1 MVDVSGAH
9 SFSYLEEWSPI
20 VLQDRKC
27 TESVSSRKSHLR
39 TVKILQ
45 NAFSHIMF
53 LCPQRSDRAE
63 KPETRNTRFSRQC
76 ALKTLLSGFGLKAF
90 RKFTMKSAWGNI
102 PDWCREGKP
111 LFARSISLESS
122 ATPCLIVWLRWKS
135 SSWHTDHC
143 AGAVSWREVC
153 FCAIMLLSWWNFTAT
168 RTILPVYAPLA
179 VP

>member
-90 RKFTMKSAWGNI
+90 RKFTMKSALGNI

-111 LFARSISLESS
+111 LFHPKHKPGILCHTLSYCMTKMEIKLLTYRS
-122 ATPCLIVWLRWKS
+122 LRRS
-135 SSWHTDHC
+135 
-143 AGAVSWREVC
+143 V
-153 FCAIMLLSWWNFTAT
+153 N
-168 RTILPVYAPLA
+168 
-179 VP
+179 

>member
-9 SFSYLEEWSPI
+9 SFSYLEERSPI

-111 LFARSISLESS
+111 LFPRCISLESS
-122 ATPCLIVWLRWKS
+122 ATPYLIVWLRWKS

-143 AGAVSWREVC
+143 AGASTNRDC
-153 FCAIMLLSWWNFTAT
+153 LSISTISQMLVNSD
-168 RTILPVYAPLA
+168 I
-179 VP
+179 VPKAKSKHPF

>member
-102 PDWCREGKP
+102 PDWCLEGKP
-111 LFARSISLESS
+111 LFPPMHKPGIFCHTLSYCMTKMEIKFLTYRS
-122 ATPCLIVWLRWKS
+122 LRRS
-135 SSWHTDHC
+135 
-143 AGAVSWREVC
+143 V
-153 FCAIMLLSWWNFTAT
+153 N
-168 RTILPVYAPLA
+168 
-179 VP
+179 

>member
-1 MVDVSGAH
+1 MFQVR
-9 SFSYLEEWSPI
+9 I
-20 VLQDRKC
+20 VFHTWKNGLQLFCKTGNVRNQYRPAKATC
-27 TESVSSRKSHLR
+27 G

-111 LFARSISLESS
+111 LFHPKHKPGIFCHTLSYCMTKMEIKLLTYRS
-122 ATPCLIVWLRWKS
+122 LRRS
-135 SSWHTDHC
+135 
-143 AGAVSWREVC
+143 V
-153 FCAIMLLSWWNFTAT
+153 N
-168 RTILPVYAPLA
+168 
-179 VP
+179 

>member
-9 SFSYLEEWSPI
+9 GFSYLEEWSPI

-45 NAFSHIMF
+45 NAFSYIMF

-111 LFARSISLESS
+111 LFHPKHKLGIFCHTLSYCMTKMEIKLLTYRS
-122 ATPCLIVWLRWKS
+122 LRRS
-135 SSWHTDHC
+135 
-143 AGAVSWREVC
+143 V
-153 FCAIMLLSWWNFTAT
+153 N
-168 RTILPVYAPLA
+168 
-179 VP
+179 

>member
-1 MVDVSGAH
+1 MFQVRMVSRTWKFGTPIERPVPRASTPRCANTLAPKMLSRSNQMVEVSGAH

-63 KPETRNTRFSRQC
+63 KTETRNTRFSRQC

-90 RKFTMKSAWGNI
+90 RKFTMKSA
-102 PDWCREGKP
+102 
-111 LFARSISLESS
+111 
-122 ATPCLIVWLRWKS
+122 
-135 SSWHTDHC
+135 
-143 AGAVSWREVC
+143 
-153 FCAIMLLSWWNFTAT
+153 
-168 RTILPVYAPLA
+168 
-179 VP
+179 

>member
-102 PDWCREGKP
+102 PDWCLEGKP
-111 LFARSISLESS
+111 LFRPKHKPGIFCHTLSYCMTKMEIKLLTYRS
-122 ATPCLIVWLRWKS
+122 LRRS
-135 SSWHTDHC
+135 VD
-143 AGAVSWREVC
+143 
-153 FCAIMLLSWWNFTAT
+153 
-168 RTILPVYAPLA
+168 
-179 VP
+179 

>member
-111 LFARSISLESS
+111 LFHPKHKPGIFCHTLSYCMTKMEIKLLTYRSLRRSI
-122 ATPCLIVWLRWKS
+122 
-135 SSWHTDHC
+135 
-143 AGAVSWREVC
+143 
-153 FCAIMLLSWWNFTAT
+153 N
-168 RTILPVYAPLA
+168 
-179 VP
+179 